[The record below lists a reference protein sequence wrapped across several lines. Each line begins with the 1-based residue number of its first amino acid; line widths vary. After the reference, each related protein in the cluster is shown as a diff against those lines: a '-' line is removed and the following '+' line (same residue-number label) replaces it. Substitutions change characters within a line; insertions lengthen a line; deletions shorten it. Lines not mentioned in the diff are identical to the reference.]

1 MHLLVVKTLLLVI
14 KIYPRT
20 SSKKL
25 EDRWVMQFEITWF
38 QEG

>member
-1 MHLLVVKTLLLVI
+1 MHLLVVMSFLLVI